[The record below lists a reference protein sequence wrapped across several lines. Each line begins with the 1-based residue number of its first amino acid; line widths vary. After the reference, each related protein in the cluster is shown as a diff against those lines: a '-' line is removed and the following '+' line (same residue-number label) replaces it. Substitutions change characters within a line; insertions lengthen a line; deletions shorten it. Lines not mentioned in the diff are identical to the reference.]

1 MSVYP
6 PNRMLLFI
14 TEFARLSKVALA
26 DKDVRPAGGEEVDH
40 NRGRSDRK
48 DLSSSSLPSRE
59 LPRRLCA
66 NRDGQRD
73 QEDGPS
79 FGGGQAVCHAALG
92 HSRPG
97 EMLIDSKFRPDLP
110 QEEFNSLVNIYPT
123 SGGVQ
128 GGEETGLSWHSYP
141 ANWLQSGDCH
151 DINFFATA
159 IFLFYYS
166 EYFAFRLSLTLWP
179 M

>member
-6 PNRMLLFI
+6 PNKMLLFI

-48 DLSSSSLPSRE
+48 DLSSSSLPSRKIPGG
-59 LPRRLCA
+59 LFA
-66 NRDGQRD
+66 NCDGQRY

-92 HSRPG
+92 HSWP
-97 EMLIDSKFRPDLP
+97 SKIL
-110 QEEFNSLVNIYPT
+110 SLC
-123 SGGVQ
+123 
-128 GGEETGLSWHSYP
+128 
-141 ANWLQSGDCH
+141 QSI
-151 DINFFATA
+151 INFDNLRRSPTH
-159 IFLFYYS
+159 L
-166 EYFAFRLSLTLWP
+166 
-179 M
+179 

>member
-1 MSVYP
+1 M
-6 PNRMLLFI
+6 
-14 TEFARLSKVALA
+14 ALA

-48 DLSSSSLPSRE
+48 DLSSSSLPSRQ
-59 LPRRLCA
+59 LPGRLCA
-66 NRDGQRD
+66 NCDGQRD

-110 QEEFNSLVNIYPT
+110 QEESNSLVNIIPHQEEYKEARKLAYPGT
-123 SGGVQ
+123 HILLIGFSLVIVM
-128 GGEETGLSWHSYP
+128 TL
-141 ANWLQSGDCH
+141 
-151 DINFFATA
+151 
-159 IFLFYYS
+159 IFLQLHF
-166 EYFAFRLSLTLWP
+166 FCFTIRNILLLD
-179 M
+179 

>member
-1 MSVYP
+1 MAV
-6 PNRMLLFI
+6 
-14 TEFARLSKVALA
+14 A

-66 NRDGQRD
+66 NCDGQRD
-73 QEDGPS
+73 QEDGSS
-79 FGGGQAVCHAALG
+79 FGGGRAVCHAALG

-97 EMLIDSKFRPDLP
+97 EMSINSKFRPDLP
-110 QEEFNSLVNIYPT
+110 QEESNSLVNIYPT

-151 DINFFATA
+151 DSLFLLLP
-159 IFLFYYS
+159 IFWSYS
-166 EYFAFRLSLTLWP
+166 FL
-179 M
+179 